1 MLAAERRMMKSE
13 ARKVDSGGKPKVLR
27 REESLR
33 SRQYRGV
40 FVRVI
45 YEWDTIEILRTEMD
59 PGSMVEDREI
69 GNFPVIHFVIEGS
82 PIFLVANQSADLI
95 PGDSISLRAD
105 ENYRISNPAS
115 SRSIILTVLIKDPG
129 QQKNGEP

>member
-1 MLAAERRMMKSE
+1 MMKSE

>member
-1 MLAAERRMMKSE
+1 MKSE

>member
-1 MLAAERRMMKSE
+1 MAAE
-13 ARKVDSGGKPKVLR
+13 ARKVNSGGKPKILR

-45 YEWDTIEILRTEMD
+45 YEWDFIEILRTEME
-59 PGSMVEDREI
+59 PGSMAEDREI

-82 PIFLVANQSADLI
+82 PIFLVANQSADLV
-95 PGDSISLRAD
+95 PGDSIALRAD
-105 ENYRISNPAS
+105 ENYRISNPTS
-115 SRSIILTVLIKDPG
+115 SRSIILTVLIKDSG
-129 QQKNGEP
+129 QQKNGGA

>member
-1 MLAAERRMMKSE
+1 MQRE
-13 ARKVDSGGKPKVLR
+13 ARKVNSGEKPKILR

-45 YEWDTIEILRTEMD
+45 YEWDSIEILRTEME
-59 PGSMVEDREI
+59 PGSVVEDREI

-95 PGDSISLRAD
+95 PGDSIALRTD
-105 ENYRISNPAS
+105 ENYRISNPAA
-115 SRSIILTVLIKDPG
+115 SRSIILTVLIKDSG
-129 QQKNGEP
+129 QQRNGNA

>member
-1 MLAAERRMMKSE
+1 MEGE
-13 ARKVDSGGKPKVLR
+13 ARKVNSAAKPKVLR

-45 YEWDTIEILRTEMD
+45 YEWDSIEILRTEME
-59 PGSMVEDREI
+59 PGSVVEDREI

-95 PGDSISLRAD
+95 PGDSIALRAD

-115 SRSIILTVLIKDPG
+115 SRSIILTVLIKESG
-129 QQKNGEP
+129 QQRNGIA

>member
-1 MLAAERRMMKSE
+1 MESE
-13 ARKVDSGGKPKVLR
+13 ARKVDSGGKPKILR

-45 YEWDTIEILRTEMD
+45 YEWDSIEILRTEME

-69 GNFPVIHFVIEGS
+69 GNFPMIHFVIEGS

-105 ENYRISNPAS
+105 ENYRISNSAS

-129 QQKNGEP
+129 QQKNGDP